1 MIYWVLDL
9 VLLHGSPSG
18 VTVSVEILFGRFDTS
33 HSFVLSVHFP
43 ISFSKFISVVWV
55 VFFG

>member
-9 VLLHGSPSG
+9 VLLHGSPRG
-18 VTVSVEILFGRFDTS
+18 VTVSVEILFGRFNTS
-33 HSFVLSVHFP
+33 HSLVLSVHIP
-43 ISFSKFISVVWV
+43 ISFSKLISVIWV